1 MQLGFFHIG
10 GRTGALRTVRALT
23 AGLLASVT
31 LLEAACSPTFSR
43 NDPTASHNDPAA
55 RSVPAASAS
64 SAAPAAPV
72 SFPGVSAAPVIA
84 ATAPEVAITLDPL
97 PLDPQSSAPVIEQAP
112 MAPEVAP
119 AAPAALVTPAAAPIA
134 PAALVTPATGPT
146 VRPFRPFRPKVER
159 WRGLVRELLHEA
171 RLEGRFGGA
180 AWRLDENLVLA
191 VMEQESGGDPEAESW
206 AGARGLMQLMPESF
220 AWIMGIRNWGEDISD
235 IDPTFV
241 FDPTTNVRAGVRMLS
256 AVLEEQGGSV
266 YWALASYNAGG
277 GAVNRWRAMGYD
289 SVPDWYGFGE
299 TANYVP
305 AILGSFN
312 AHTGQGY

>member
-1 MQLGFFHIG
+1 MP
-10 GRTGALRTVRALT
+10 AV
-23 AGLLASVT
+23 
-31 LLEAACSPTFSR
+31 
-43 NDPTASHNDPAA
+43 PAA
-55 RSVPAASAS
+55 RA
-64 SAAPAAPV
+64 AAPA
-72 SFPGVSAAPVIA
+72 
-84 ATAPEVAITLDPL
+84 
-97 PLDPQSSAPVIEQAP
+97 
-112 MAPEVAP
+112 
-119 AAPAALVTPAAAPIA
+119 
-134 PAALVTPATGPT
+134 
-146 VRPFRPFRPKVER
+146 VRPSVQPFRPRVER

-171 RLEGRFGGA
+171 RLEGRHGGA

-191 VMEQESGGDPEAESW
+191 VMEQESGGDPDAESW

-241 FDPTTNVRAGVRMLS
+241 FDPTTNVRAGVRMLA

-289 SVPDWYGFGE
+289 SVPDWYGVGE

-305 AILGSFN
+305 AILSSFN